1 MQLSS
6 KSPDCPSPATPTSDH
21 THSDVDTSSEKNEG
35 EEGEEGEEDREDEEG
50 EEEQEEED
58 SEEEEESEGE
68 EEEEEQKSAPLLPA
82 KRGTEIRLLELQL
95 SEGVG
100 TVQCGVVKLVVGC
113 TRCKAQQDVMA
124 SAEK

>member
-68 EEEEEQKSAPLLPA
+68 EEEQKSAPLLPA